1 MYCGWSDARARALR
15 ACVCVLA
22 LACLRLR
29 ACTCV
34 LALACLRLRV
44 CACVFACLRLRA
56 CACVLAL
63 ACLRLIACACVLAL
77 ACLRLRACVLALA
90 CLRLRACACVL
101 ALALACLRLR
111 ACVLACLRLRACACV
126 LSLACLRLRAS
137 KPNYKPER
145 ARVSARV
152 RPKRN
157 GLGLRFRPVRVSAF
171 VAGGSGCRNGASNAR
186 ATPAPVPRG
195 STESTSSSVGGSA
208 AAVART
214 ATPPNPHARKA
225 AACWRAYSCLPIVA
239 ASACHIEL
247 ATQASRF
254 RACLNGPNTC
264 ET

>member
-1 MYCGWSDARARALR
+1 MRLR
-15 ACVCVLA
+15 ACACVLA
-22 LACLRLR
+22 LACLHLR
-29 ACTCV
+29 ACACV

-44 CACVFACLRLRA
+44 CVFALACLRLRARACVPALDCLRLRA

-63 ACLRLIACACVLAL
+63 ACLRACACVLAL
-77 ACLRLRACVLALA
+77 ACLRLRAC
-90 CLRLRACACVL
+90 ACACVL
-101 ALALACLRLR
+101 A
-111 ACVLACLRLRACACV
+111 LACLRLRACACV